1 MSDDFKYQLSVKTG
15 AGHDASML
23 NLRADNAQELKEA
36 IEEAQALAPVIVA
49 LQGSLQASGA
59 VASIAHPVQAP
70 AAAATPPPV
79 QNWAGPQAP
88 AGGGP
93 EVVQD
98 RWGGRWTYGAPD
110 APALPDG
117 RGFYV
122 RHDWTSQA
130 GKALSAW
137 KDPSVKGAPKQFPA
151 GAVEADI
158 KWIR

>member
-23 NLRADNAQELKEA
+23 NLRADSADEL
-36 IEEAQALAPVIVA
+36 ALAVDEALALSAKIVA
-49 LQGSLQASGA
+49 LQGSLQAAGA
-59 VASIAHPVQAP
+59 VASIAAP
-70 AAAATPPPV
+70 QQVASTQATPPPV
-79 QNWAGPQAP
+79 QPWAGAAP
-88 AGGGP
+88 AGAP
-93 EVVQD
+93 EVIQD
-98 RWGGRWTYGAPD
+98 RWGGRWTYGLADAPD
-110 APALPDG
+110 LPDG
-117 RGFYV
+117 RGKYV